1 MGGTGWDIRQTL
13 LATPLRNGLGERK
26 PDAESVTLPIA
37 SRFHV
42 SIAFHMNSQGSI
54 VAVVFGLAIIW
65 AVLRDAFETVVL
77 PRRVTRQFKLTAWFY
92 RRTWIPWARVARRIK
107 TTSRQ
112 QNFLGYFG
120 PLSLILLLGFWAAGL
135 ILGFALIQFG
145 IGGHEQLNQEPL
157 TFGRILYHSGETFFT
172 LGYGDIVP
180 TSGAA
185 RALSVI
191 EAGMGFAFLG
201 VVIGYIP
208 VVYSSFSRREIQI
221 SMLDARAGSP
231 PTAAELLV
239 RLAGRSED
247 PGVDQKVLDE
257 VLRDWERWASELLE
271 SLISYPVLT
280 FFRSQH
286 SNQSWLGALT
296 TILDVTSLVLTG
308 IEGVHPGQAKLTFAM
323 ARHAAV
329 DLAQVVNARYDAAAV
344 DRLPEAELGALGEAL
359 AAAGLRL
366 KSDAAAREKLTKLR
380 AMYEPYVHAIARNLM
395 LTLPPWRHP
404 EKLRDNWQA
413 GPWDRLVQARGLAI
427 LGQKPRPTPAQG
439 AGEDHF

>member
-1 MGGTGWDIRQTL
+1 MHPHG
-13 LATPLRNGLGERK
+13 
-26 PDAESVTLPIA
+26 SV
-37 SRFHV
+37 
-42 SIAFHMNSQGSI
+42 

-65 AVLRDAFETVVL
+65 AVLLDAFETVVL
-77 PRRVTRQFKLTAWFY
+77 PRRVLRHFKLTAYFY
-92 RRTWIPWARVARRIK
+92 RRTWIPWRRVASWIK
-107 TTSRQ
+107 TPSRQ

-135 ILGFALIQFG
+135 IFGFSLIQYG
-145 IGGHEQLNQEPL
+145 IGGHEQMSGEPI
-157 TFGRILYHSGETFFT
+157 TFGKIVYHSGETFFT

-180 TSGAA
+180 TSGPA

-231 PTAAELLV
+231 PTAVDLLV

-247 PGVDQKVLDE
+247 PGMDQKVLDE
-257 VLRDWERWASELLE
+257 VLREWERWSAELLE
-271 SLISYPVLT
+271 SQISYPVLT

-286 SNQSWLGALT
+286 SNQSWLAALT
-296 TILDVTSLVLTG
+296 TMLDVTSLVLTG
-308 IEGVHPGQAKLTFAM
+308 IEGVQPGQAKLTFAM

-329 DLAQVVNARYDAAAV
+329 DLAHVVNARHDPGAP
-344 DRLPEAELGALGEAL
+344 DRLPEAEFEALRGAL

-366 KSDAAAREKLTKLR
+366 RSDEYGRDKLTKLR
-380 AMYEPYVHAIARNLM
+380 SMYEPYIHATGRNLM
-395 LTLPPWRHP
+395 LTPPAWRRL
-404 EKLRDNWQA
+404 EKTRDNWQA
-413 GPWDRLVQARGLAI
+413 GPWDRVIQARGLAS
-427 LGQKPRPTPAQG
+427 LGAKSQPG
-439 AGEDHF
+439 DDHF